1 MFVLVAPVVLLIGV
15 TQMRKSVLLT
25 ARNLIRGGG
34 GGGGRRGAL
43 MEGIKKEGDNKNT
56 KIKW

>member
-1 MFVLVAPVVLLIGV
+1 
-15 TQMRKSVLLT
+15 MRKSVLL
-25 ARNLIRGGG
+25 AAGNLIRGSG

-43 MEGIKKEGDNKNT
+43 MEGIKNEGDNKNT

>member
-1 MFVLVAPVVLLIGV
+1 MALVVLLIGV
-15 TQMRKSVLLT
+15 IQMRKSVLL
-25 ARNLIRGGG
+25 AAGNLIGGLG

-43 MEGIKKEGDNKNT
+43 MEGIKNEGDNKNT

>member
-1 MFVLVAPVVLLIGV
+1 
-15 TQMRKSVLLT
+15 MRKSVLL
-25 ARNLIRGGG
+25 AAGNLIRGS

-43 MEGIKKEGDNKNT
+43 MEGIKNEGDNKNT

>member
-1 MFVLVAPVVLLIGV
+1 MFVLVALVVLLIRV
-15 TQMRKSVLLT
+15 TQMRKSVLL
-25 ARNLIRGGG
+25 AAGNLMGVG
-34 GGGGRRGAL
+34 GGGGRRGGL

>member
-1 MFVLVAPVVLLIGV
+1 
-15 TQMRKSVLLT
+15 MRKSVLL
-25 ARNLIRGGG
+25 AAGNLIGGSG

-43 MEGIKKEGDNKNT
+43 MEGIKNEGDNKNT